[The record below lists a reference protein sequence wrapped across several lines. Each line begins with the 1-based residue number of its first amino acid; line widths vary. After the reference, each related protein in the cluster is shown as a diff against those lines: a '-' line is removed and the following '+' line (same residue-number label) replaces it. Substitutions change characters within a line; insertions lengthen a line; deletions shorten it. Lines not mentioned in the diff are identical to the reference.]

1 MMTLA
6 HSTRIAVQIVVDD
19 DTGNVAA
26 LIMAL
31 TVLVNMLV
39 KLGQFINELALWVSD
54 FAEAVRF
61 TYTVFTIG
69 LKSFTYGF
77 TGVSL

>member
-1 MMTLA
+1 MITLA

-19 DTGNVAA
+19 DTGNVAT

-31 TVLVNMLV
+31 TVMVNMLV
-39 KLGQFINELALWVSD
+39 KLGQFINELALWMCD
-54 FAEAVRF
+54 FVEAVRF
-61 TYTVFTIG
+61 TQTVFTIG
-69 LKSFTYGF
+69 LKSFTYGL